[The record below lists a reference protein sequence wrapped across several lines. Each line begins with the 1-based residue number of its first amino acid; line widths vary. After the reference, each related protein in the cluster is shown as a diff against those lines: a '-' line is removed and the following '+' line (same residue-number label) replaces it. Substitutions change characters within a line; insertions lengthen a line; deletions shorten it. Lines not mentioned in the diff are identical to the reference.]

1 MTLLSPQDLPSRQ
14 TPPSAKKTCST
25 MRSQVKEI
33 PGIKLAVKFVTV
45 TCFTLPVFSVTDFS
59 WSKDAKAKM
68 ATVFKL
74 SKFRPLQRAAINL
87 SMSGRDL
94 FLVMPT
100 GRGKSLC
107 YQLPATCSKGK
118 WTNP

>member
-1 MTLLSPQDLPSRQ
+1 MTMYVLS
-14 TPPSAKKTCST
+14 
-25 MRSQVKEI
+25 VI
-33 PGIKLAVKFVTV
+33 
-45 TCFTLPVFSVTDFS
+45 DFS
-59 WSKDAKAKM
+59 WSKEVEEKLAS
-68 ATVFKL
+68 VFKL

-107 YQLPATCSKGK
+107 YQLPAACSKGRWK
-118 WTNP
+118 SPPFIIYL